1 MTVKE
6 LSQLY
11 HLKREIELCERQLHE
26 LEEQRGSLSI
36 SQDGQPRAKGNVQS
50 QVEQLAMEIVDL
62 QAIICAKEIQYIH
75 EKNRLERYISE
86 IPDSVTRQ
94 IFRLRFEECLSWDQ
108 VTARMGSEISM
119 DGVRRRVYRY
129 LSIDDQN

>member
-62 QAIICAKEIQYIH
+62 QAIINAKRILCIH
-75 EKNRLERYISE
+75 EKNRLERYISK

-94 IFRLRFEECLSWDQ
+94 IFELRFADCLSWDQ
-108 VTARMGSEISM
+108 VAARMGGASSQN
-119 DGVRRRVYRY
+119 GVRSRGYRY
-129 LSIDDQN
+129 LSTDG